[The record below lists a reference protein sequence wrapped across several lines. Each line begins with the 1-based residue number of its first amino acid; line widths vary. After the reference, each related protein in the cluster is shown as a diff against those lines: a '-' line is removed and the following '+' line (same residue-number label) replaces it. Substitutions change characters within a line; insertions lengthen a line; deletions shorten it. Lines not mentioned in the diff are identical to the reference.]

1 MEPLESNL
9 YPNALPED
17 QGKGRESVKT
27 DTLWVVE
34 KERKQACTLNQSFR
48 KTIRY
53 LQELQKKKKS
63 RRILNFSTTRV
74 SHFAS
79 NLASCTT
86 QTGEVFK
93 ESGCFSFLDQGKQ

>member
-34 KERKQACTLNQSFR
+34 KERKPVLLTRAFAKPYVTFR
-48 KTIRY
+48 SS
-53 LQELQKKKKS
+53 KKRK
-63 RRILNFSTTRV
+63 
-74 SHFAS
+74 
-79 NLASCTT
+79 NLGGS
-86 QTGEVFK
+86 
-93 ESGCFSFLDQGKQ
+93 